1 MLAFK
6 LAWRNLKG
14 AGLRTWLT
22 VFILSLSF
30 LIIIWYKGIMNGWE
44 RQAYRDTINQKIG
57 GGQYFHQKYD
67 PYDPLTLSDAHGVLP
82 EKMVSEIKKGK
93 MAPVLIS
100 QATIYPEGRPQSII
114 IKGIDVSQKILDLPT
129 KFLDTNLEAIP
140 VMIGASIA
148 ESNNLKRGD
157 SFTIRWRDA
166 NGTFDAADA
175 EVMHIFKTN
184 VPTIDKGQIWIP
196 IKRLQEMLQMP
207 SEATIVITA
216 KEEGMSEDIG
226 SWSFKDHD
234 YLLKD
239 IEDLIKAKSIGGYI
253 MWLFLSALAWLAIF
267 DTQVLSIFRR
277 QKEIGTD
284 IALGM
289 TRAQVVRLFTI
300 EGAMH
305 GVLAAI
311 LAAIYGI
318 PLLYL
323 QYVKGY
329 PLPEGTDE
337 YGFAISETI
346 YPYYS
351 IGLIVVTTLLTLIS
365 TTIISYL
372 PARRIARMKPTDA
385 IRGKA
390 Q

>member
-1 MLAFK
+1 
-6 LAWRNLKG
+6 
-14 AGLRTWLT
+14 
-22 VFILSLSF
+22 
-30 LIIIWYKGIMNGWE
+30 MNGWE